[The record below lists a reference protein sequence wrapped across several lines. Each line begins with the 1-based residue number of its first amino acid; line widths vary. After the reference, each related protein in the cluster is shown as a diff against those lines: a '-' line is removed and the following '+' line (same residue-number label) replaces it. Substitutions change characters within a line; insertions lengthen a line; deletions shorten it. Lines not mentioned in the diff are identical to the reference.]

1 MATIMMVG
9 AFDTKGVEYAF
20 LREQIL
26 ARGHEVLAV
35 NTGVMGR
42 VRGLCRGCRCQRGGG
57 GWRRVAGVAA
67 RGRRPRCGH
76 ESYG

>member
-26 ARGHEVLAV
+26 ARGHEVMAV
-35 NTGVMGR
+35 NTGVMGECE
-42 VRGLCRGCRCQRGGG
+42 VFCRGRG
-57 GWRRVAGVAA
+57 
-67 RGRRPRCGH
+67 C
-76 ESYG
+76 

>member
-35 NTGVMGR
+35 NTGVMGECEAFA
-42 VRGLCRGCRCQRGGG
+42 VERGCQRGGG
-57 GWRRVAGVAA
+57 GWRRIAGVAA
-67 RGRRPRCGH
+67 RGWRSRCRH
-76 ESYG
+76 EGYG

>member
-26 ARGHEVLAV
+26 ARGHEVLSV
-35 NTGVMGR
+35 NTGVMGE
-42 VRGLCRGCRCQRGGG
+42 VRSLCRGCGC
-57 GWRRVAGVAA
+57 
-67 RGRRPRCGH
+67 
-76 ESYG
+76 

>member
-1 MATIMMVG
+1 MATIMMIG

-26 ARGHEVLAV
+26 ARGHEVLSV
-35 NTGVMGR
+35 NTGVMG
-42 VRGLCRGCRCQRGGG
+42 GCEAFAVDVDASEVAAAG
-57 GWRRVAGVAA
+57 RRVAGVAA
-67 RGRRPRCGH
+67 RGWRPRCGH

>member
-26 ARGHEVLAV
+26 ARGHEVL
-35 NTGVMGR
+35 GGKHGRYGR
-42 VRGLCRGCRCQRGGG
+42 VRSLCRGRGCQRGGG
-57 GWRRVAGVAA
+57 GWLARRWSRCA
-67 RGRRPRCGH
+67 RPAIAVPP
-76 ESYG
+76 

>member
-26 ARGHEVLAV
+26 ARGHEVMAV
-35 NTGVMGR
+35 NTGVMGECEDF
-42 VRGLCRGCRCQRGGG
+42 CRGCGCQRSGGG
-57 GWRRVAGVAA
+57 RGARRWSRCA
-67 RGRRPRCGH
+67 RLAIAVLP
-76 ESYG
+76 

>member
-35 NTGVMGR
+35 NTGVMGECEDFA
-42 VRGLCRGCRCQRGGG
+42 VDVDASEVAAAA
-57 GWRRVAGVAA
+57 WRVAGVAA
-67 RGRRPRCGH
+67 RGWRSRCRH
-76 ESYG
+76 EGYG